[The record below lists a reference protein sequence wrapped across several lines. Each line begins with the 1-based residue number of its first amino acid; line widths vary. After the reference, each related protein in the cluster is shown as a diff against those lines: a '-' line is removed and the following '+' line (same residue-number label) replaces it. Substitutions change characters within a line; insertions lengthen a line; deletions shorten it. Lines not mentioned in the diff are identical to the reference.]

1 MSGIIEFFA
10 GLAKWALPEA
20 ALGGKEGLQM
30 AALSKG
36 LEAAQTVISKVA
48 KDVKIGAED
57 FTLLGS
63 ISYWDNILG
72 KMSDAN
78 QALGIAGNLGMNLKD
93 SFKGAYASV
102 VEMGITDE
110 QLGKSIESFFEKTGR
125 ARILSSNQ
133 MSELAKMSKTFGA
146 ESLEIVTTYGQMG
159 LSITSATSRMRN
171 LIVQSDKFGV
181 LPVKVSGILK
191 NNIDKVNS
199 YNFKNGVSAL
209 EKMAIYAAKTNTD
222 MKGAFAMA
230 DKLLEG
236 SIEGAM
242 EMSTNL
248 QLIGGSVGNM
258 GDMAEL
264 MYIARNEPE
273 KFQEMFEKAAAG
285 MGELNEQTGEIKFNA
300 EARQRL
306 KAIAQATGQDFNDLI
321 KQGQNLKKSMSIGE
335 DLDSSLKGLSNYEE
349 LLTKVSGAAEKN
361 KLGEWVVKL
370 KQDGKEVETAVS
382 ALTQDQIKQISFT
395 DESKGPE
402 QAFENIAKSNEK
414 LSETLQRLID
424 TLKVEA
430 LSTGA
435 YEKFNVM
442 ARDAADN
449 IKAIAAPFI
458 DFIQVTNKTALENFE
473 KFAKPLSEGNVSE
486 ALKGAGENLADAG
499 SAVWGLTKDVGQM
512 LYNIFANAA
521 KFLAAGIEWGFR
533 NSIGYLEDSL
543 YSFYDNTFG
552 TIGMFARSE
561 ESKKKQKEQ
570 SYVTFEKV
578 LEGYDLKGVM
588 SGTSFET
595 WWNDVTG
602 GKATSSTTTTS
613 TTPNVTNTSVPE
625 IKKEPE
631 AIEKKLT
638 SANEEKTKKVEVS
651 FTNPITLDVQGN
663 TSQLND
669 KNIINEEIEKALN
682 PRK

>member
-1 MSGIIEFFA
+1 MN
-10 GLAKWALPEA
+10 
-20 ALGGKEGLQM
+20 
-30 AALSKG
+30 
-36 LEAAQTVISKVA
+36 A
-48 KDVKIGAED
+48 KD
-57 FTLLGS
+57 FTVFGS
-63 ISYWDNILG
+63 IQYWDKILD
-72 KMSDAN
+72 KVKDAN
-78 QALGIAGNLGMNLKD
+78 QKLGIAGNLGMNLKN
-93 SFKGAYASV
+93 SFRNAYPLV
-102 VEMGITDE
+102 VEMGISAE
-110 QLGKSIESFFEKTGR
+110 EMGKTVEAFFEKSGR
-125 ARILSSNQ
+125 AQILSSTQ
-133 MSELAKMSKTFGA
+133 MAELAKMSNVFGT
-146 ESLEIVTTYGQMG
+146 ESLEIVESYRQLG
-159 LSITSATSRMRN
+159 LSITSTTSRMRN
-171 LIVQSDKFGV
+171 LITQSDKFGV
-181 LPVKVSGILK
+181 LPAKVSGILK
-191 NNIDKVNS
+191 NNVDKVNS

-209 EKMAIYAAKTNTD
+209 EKMAMYAAKTNTD

-370 KQDGKEVETAVS
+370 KKDGKEVETAVS
-382 ALTQDQIKQISFT
+382 ALTEDQIKQISFT

-402 QAFENIAKSNEK
+402 QAFENIAKSNEN
-414 LSETLQRLID
+414 LTETMERLIE

-430 LSTGA
+430 LSTAA
-435 YEKFNVM
+435 YEQFNVA
-442 ARDAADN
+442 ARTAADN
-449 IKAIAAPFI
+449 IKVI
-458 DFIQVTNKTALENFE
+458 
-473 KFAKPLSEGNVSE
+473 AKPYIEMFQSLNNEAMGNLMNVVNPASQGDFKG
-486 ALKGAGENLADAG
+486 ALNAAGENLADAG
-499 SAVWGLTKDVGQM
+499 KAAWGLTKDVGQM

-521 KFLAAGIEWGFR
+521 KFLAAGIEWGFKR
-533 NSIGYLEDSL
+533 GMNYMGNIFIGLYNS
-543 YSFYDNTFG
+543 TFG
-552 TIGMFARSE
+552 RIPGLGGTVE
-561 ESKKKQKEQ
+561 EYKPED
-570 SYVTFEKV
+570 VNFESILKS
-578 LEGYDLKGVM
+578 YDLKGVM
-588 SGTSFET
+588 SGTSFEA
-595 WWNDVTG
+595 WWNDVSGKEKPKWYEATG
-602 GKATSSTTTTS
+602 EK
-613 TTPNVTNTSVPE
+613 TTPNVTNTSVTE
-625 IKKEPE
+625 TKKEPE

-638 SANEEKTKKVEVS
+638 SASEEKTKKVEVF

-669 KNIINEEIEKALN
+669 KNIINQEIKKALK
-682 PRK
+682 PRDTDD